1 MEKPPREILELQA
14 VLDSMADG
22 VMVMDAERRIR
33 RWNRAMERLT
43 GYTAAEALGQSCA
56 FLRHDRPQVEGR
68 ILGFIDCSAA
78 LEGKVEGEEVLIR
91 RKDGVEAPLLV
102 SARVLRDERGA
113 IVGSVTTF
121 TDLSRLR
128 ELQRENQLLREEAR
142 EIAAFHNIVG
152 RGALMREVFR
162 LIELAA
168 ASEETVLILGETG
181 VGKEL
186 VARAIHHHSARKDG
200 PLVTVNCTALSE
212 SLLESELFGHVRGAF
227 TGAIRDKVGRFES
240 AHGGTVFLDEVG
252 EMPPVIQVKLLRVLQ
267 ERTIERVGES
277 ATRRVDVRV
286 IAATHR
292 DLDALVRTGQFR
304 EDLYYRLKVFPIRL
318 PPLRERKED
327 IAPLTAHFVRQ
338 FRERTGKAITGL
350 TPDAMRMV
358 MDHAWPGNV
367 RELENAIAHGFV
379 TCAEGLIGPF
389 DLPVELRRAEV
400 RSAASE
406 AFMAARRADNPRR
419 RKPTREMLLQL
430 LEEYGWNKAEV
441 ARRLGMDRTSVWR
454 LMKALGVPLQPDPH

>member
-1 MEKPPREILELQA
+1 MEKTPREILELQA

-22 VMVMDAERRIR
+22 VMVMDAGRRIR

-56 FLRHDRPQVEGR
+56 FLRHDRPQIEGR
-68 ILGFIDCSAA
+68 ILGFIDCGAA
-78 LEGKVEGEEVLIR
+78 IEGRVEGEEVFVR

-102 SARVLRDERGA
+102 SARVLRDERGET
-113 IVGSVTTF
+113 VGSVTTF

-128 ELQRENQLLREEAR
+128 ELQRENRLLREEAR

-152 RGALMREVFR
+152 RGARMREVFR

-181 VGKEL
+181 AGKEL
-186 VARAIHHHSARKDG
+186 VARATHHHSARKDG

-212 SLLESELFGHVRGAF
+212 PLLESELFGHVRGAF
-227 TGAIRDKVGRFES
+227 TGAIHDKVGRFES
-240 AHGGTVFLDEVG
+240 AHGGTLFLDEVG

-267 ERTIERVGES
+267 ERTIERVCES
-277 ATRRVDVRV
+277 LTRRVDVRV

-292 DLDALVRTGQFR
+292 DLTALAREGLFR
-304 EDLYYRLKVFPIRL
+304 EDLYYRLKVFPIHL

-327 IAPLTAHFVRQ
+327 IGPLTEHFVRL

-367 RELENAIAHGFV
+367 R
-379 TCAEGLIGPF
+379 
-389 DLPVELRRAEV
+389 
-400 RSAASE
+400 
-406 AFMAARRADNPRR
+406 
-419 RKPTREMLLQL
+419 
-430 LEEYGWNKAEV
+430 
-441 ARRLGMDRTSVWR
+441 
-454 LMKALGVPLQPDPH
+454 

>member
-1 MEKPPREILELQA
+1 MEKTPREILELQA

-22 VMVMDAERRIR
+22 VMVMDAGRRIR

-56 FLRHDRPQVEGR
+56 FLRHDRPQIEGR
-68 ILGFIDCSAA
+68 ILGFIDCGAA
-78 LEGKVEGEEVLIR
+78 IEGRVEGEEVFVR

-102 SARVLRDERGA
+102 SARVLRDERGET
-113 IVGSVTTF
+113 VGSVTTF

-128 ELQRENQLLREEAR
+128 ELQRENRLLREEAR

-152 RGALMREVFR
+152 RGARMREVFR

-181 VGKEL
+181 AGKEL
-186 VARAIHHHSARKDG
+186 VARATHHHSARKDG

-212 SLLESELFGHVRGAF
+212 PLLESELFGHVRGAF
-227 TGAIRDKVGRFES
+227 TGAIHDKVGRFES
-240 AHGGTVFLDEVG
+240 AHGGTLFLDEVG

-277 ATRRVDVRV
+277 LTRRVDVRV

-292 DLDALVRTGQFR
+292 DLTALAREGLFR
-304 EDLYYRLKVFPIRL
+304 EDLYYRLKVFPIHL

-327 IAPLTAHFVRQ
+327 IGPLTEHFVRL

-379 TCAEGLIGPF
+379 TCAGGLIGPF
-389 DLPVELRRAEV
+389 DLPVELRRAGV
-400 RSAASE
+400 CAAE
-406 AFMAARRADNPRR
+406 PENARRAAYEGPARR
-419 RKPTREMLLQL
+419 GKVTRDVLVQA
-430 LEEYGWNKAEV
+430 LEATGWNKAEA

-454 LMKALGVPLQPDPH
+454 HMKALGVPLRPEPP